1 MVLYVIY
8 RAPTESKGRSN
19 IPVRLKELGC
29 QQLHRAFWKIDVQK
43 ANQVLKILE
52 NNQPIFLRRLRSI
65 RKPEL
70 AKNKKFADFG
80 SLVVVFFALPKGA
93 NREKVKNFLRR
104 APCIRLRRSVYA
116 FPQKHSVFEKEPKL
130 VDVLKVVNFIRSVK
144 GDVKVLSRVVIINR
158 GAVERLL
165 QETRDHVEKEV
176 NEIVSSCKELY
187 FKVRNGEDLGL
198 IRDRFSRI
206 KRRFLVLKKVASV
219 YEVWLRIDVS
229 KKVMRAYHAL
239 RKVNSIIKIE

>member
-165 QETRDHVEKEV
+165 QETKDHVEKEV

-187 FKVRNGEDLGL
+187 FKTRNGDDLGL

-206 KRRFLVLKKVASV
+206 KRRFLILKKVASV

-239 RKVNSIIKIE
+239 RKVNSIIQIE